1 MIRKIVEE
9 VYNVGAIDWE
19 RVIFDEIVPTP
30 QGTSYN
36 AYLVMGKEKIALIDT
51 VEPEK
56 YEQLKA
62 NLDELG
68 VEKIDYVISNHAEQ
82 DHSGSLPY
90 VLRDYPEAKIVT
102 NAKCRDFEKD
112 LLHLKDEDFIIVKEG
127 DTLDLGGKT
136 LKFIMTPWVHWPE
149 TMTTFLVED
158 RIAFTCDFFGSHAA
172 TTHTFAEQYDRIY
185 HEAKRYYAEIMM
197 PFRQIIRRNIKKIE
211 DLEPKIIAPSHGPAY
226 GDPKFI
232 INAYKEW
239 ISGQTKNEALILYV
253 SMHGSTKKMVDA
265 LVDSLSKYG
274 VNVKVRDLTK
284 SDMGEIAIDL
294 VDVTTLIIATPTML
308 AGPHPQAVYAAY
320 LANALKPKVKVV
332 GIMGSYGWGGR
343 TVDILKA
350 NLGALKVD
358 LLDPLLIKGLPR
370 NEDYKKID
378 EFAKKIAEKHREL
391 EVMKDVE

>member
-1 MIRKIVEE
+1 MIRKMAEG

-19 RVIFDEIVPTP
+19 RTLFDEIVSTP

-36 AYLVMGKEKIALIDT
+36 AYLILGSEKIALVDT

-56 YEQLKA
+56 VDQLLA

-68 VEKIDYVISNHAEQ
+68 VDRIDYIVSNHAEQ
-82 DHSGSLPY
+82 DHSGAIPIL
-90 VLRDYPEAKIVT
+90 LEKYPGAKVVT
-102 NAKCRDFEKD
+102 NAKCKAFEMD
-112 LLHLKDEDFIIVKEG
+112 LLHLKDEDFIVIKEG

-136 LKFIMTPWVHWPE
+136 LKFVFTPWVHWPE

-197 PFRQIIRRNIKKIE
+197 PFRQTIGRNIKKIE
-211 DLEPKIIAPSHGPAY
+211 ELEPRIIAPSHGPAY
-226 GDPKFI
+226 SDPKFI
-232 INAYKEW
+232 IDAYKEW
-239 ISGQTKNEALILYV
+239 ISEKTKNEALVLYV

-265 LVDSLSKYG
+265 LVDYLGEEG
-274 VNVKVRDLTK
+274 VEVKVRDLVHA
-284 SDMGEIAIDL
+284 DMGEIAIDL

-308 AGPHPQAVYAAY
+308 AGPHPSAVYAAY
-320 LANALKPKVKVV
+320 LANALRPKVKVV

-350 NLGALKVD
+350 NLGSLRVE
-358 LLDPLLIKGLPR
+358 LLEPLLIKGLPKD
-370 NEDYKKID
+370 EDYGKIR

-391 EVMKDVE
+391 GVMG

>member
-1 MIRKIVEE
+1 MIRKMAEG

-19 RVIFDEIVPTP
+19 RTLFDEIVSTP

-36 AYLVMGKEKIALIDT
+36 AYLILGSEKIALVDT

-56 YEQLKA
+56 VDQLLA
-62 NLDELG
+62 NLEELG
-68 VEKIDYVISNHAEQ
+68 VERIDYIVSNHAEQ
-82 DHSGSLPY
+82 DHSGAIPIL
-90 VLRDYPEAKIVT
+90 LEKYPGAKVVT
-102 NAKCRDFEKD
+102 NAKCKAFEMD
-112 LLHLKDEDFIIVKEG
+112 LLHLKDEDFIVIKEG

-136 LKFIMTPWVHWPE
+136 LKFVFTPWVHWPE

-197 PFRQIIRRNIKKIE
+197 PFRQTIGRNIKKIE
-211 DLEPKIIAPSHGPAY
+211 ELEPRIIAPSHGPAY
-226 GDPKFI
+226 SDPKFI
-232 INAYKEW
+232 IDAYKEW
-239 ISGQTKNEALILYV
+239 ISEKTKNEALVLYV

-265 LVDSLSKYG
+265 LVDYLGEEG
-274 VNVKVRDLTK
+274 VEVKVRDLVHA
-284 SDMGEIAIDL
+284 DMGEIAIDL

-308 AGPHPQAVYAAY
+308 AGPHPSAVYAAY
-320 LANALKPKVKVV
+320 LANALRPKVKVV

-350 NLGALKVD
+350 NLGSLRVE
-358 LLDPLLIKGLPR
+358 LLEPLLIKGLPKD
-370 NEDYKKID
+370 EDYGKIR

-391 EVMKDVE
+391 GVMG

>member
-1 MIRKIVEE
+1 MIRKIVEG
-9 VYNVGAIDWE
+9 VYNVGAIHWE
-19 RVIFDEIVPTP
+19 RVIFDEIVSTP

-36 AYLVMGKEKIALIDT
+36 AYIVFGRNKTALIDT
-51 VEPEK
+51 VDPET
-56 YEQLKA
+56 YGQLVA
-62 NLDELG
+62 NLEELG
-68 VEKIDYVISNHAEQ
+68 VEKIDYIISNHAEQ
-82 DHSGSLPY
+82 DHSGAIPML
-90 VLRDYPEAKIVT
+90 LEKYPEATVVT
-102 NAKCRDFEKD
+102 NAKCKEFEKD
-112 LLHLKDEDFIIVKEG
+112 LLHLKDGDFIVVKEG

-197 PFRQIIRRNIKKIE
+197 PFRQIIARNIKKIE
-211 DLEPKIIAPSHGPAY
+211 DLKPKIIAPSHGPAY
-226 GDPKFI
+226 SDPKFI
-232 INAYKEW
+232 IDAYKDW
-239 ISGQTKNEALILYV
+239 ISPSTKNEALILYV

-265 LVDSLSKYG
+265 LVDSLGKYG
-274 VNVKVRDLTK
+274 VEVKVRDLIR
-284 SDMGEIAIDL
+284 SDMGEVAIDL
-294 VDVTTLIIATPTML
+294 VDITTLIIATPTML

-332 GIMGSYGWGGR
+332 GIIGSYGWGGR

-350 NLGALKVD
+350 NLGALKVE
-358 LLDPLLIKGLPR
+358 LLDPLLIKGLPKD
-370 NEDYKKID
+370 EDYEKID

-391 EVMKDVE
+391 GVMK